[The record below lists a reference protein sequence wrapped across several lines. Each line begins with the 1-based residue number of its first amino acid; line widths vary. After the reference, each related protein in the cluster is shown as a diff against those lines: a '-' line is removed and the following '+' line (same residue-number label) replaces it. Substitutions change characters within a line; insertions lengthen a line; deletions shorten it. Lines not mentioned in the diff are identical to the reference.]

1 MITEK
6 FNGKILR
13 KVREERGIT
22 QTALCQDLDLDQG
35 TYSKYE
41 RGVVKNPPATKVK
54 EFAEYFDVPYESFFA
69 EMEKENILI
78 KGNSNIPERIDV
90 HVHVTID
97 WGFNRD

>member
-13 KVREERGIT
+13 KVRKERGMT
-22 QTALCQDLDLDQG
+22 QIALCQDLDLDQG

-54 EFAEYFDVPYESFFA
+54 EFAEYFEYPNQ
-69 EMEKENILI
+69 KEL
-78 KGNSNIPERIDV
+78 KHSRT
-90 HVHVTID
+90 H
-97 WGFNRD
+97 